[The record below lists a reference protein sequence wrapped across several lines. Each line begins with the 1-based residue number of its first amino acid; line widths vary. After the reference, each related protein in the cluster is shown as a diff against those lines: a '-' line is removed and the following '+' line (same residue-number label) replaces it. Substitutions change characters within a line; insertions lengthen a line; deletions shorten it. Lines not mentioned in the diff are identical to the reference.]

1 MKKTLFVMCGCPGS
15 GKSTWVQEQIKD
27 CKYETAWVSRDVIRF
42 SMVAE
47 DEEYFSKEDDVFR
60 IFCETIQ
67 KELDAGKVVY
77 ADATHLNE
85 KSRNKTLDKLN
96 LEGVDV
102 YMVNFNLPV
111 ETCLKQNENRK
122 GTRAYVPRSVIRRM
136 HAQSVEPSENE
147 KYSYT
152 SILNIRAN

>member
-1 MKKTLFVMCGCPGS
+1 MSSLFMICGCPGS
-15 GKSTWVQEQIKD
+15 GKTTWVQDQIKNT
-27 CKYETAWVSRDVIRF
+27 KYDTAWVSRDVIRF

-67 KELDAGKVVY
+67 KELDAGKVVF

-85 KSRNKTLDKLN
+85 KSRNRTLDRLN
-96 LEGVDV
+96 LNGVEV
-102 YMVNFNLPV
+102 NMVNFNLPV
-111 ETCLKQNENRK
+111 EVCLKQNENRK

-136 HAQSVEPSENE
+136 HAQYVEPNNNE
-147 KYSYT
+147 KYPYT
-152 SILNIRAN
+152 HILNVTMK

>member
-1 MKKTLFVMCGCPGS
+1 MKSLFVMCGCPGS
-15 GKSTWVQEQIKD
+15 GKSTWVQEQIK
-27 CKYETAWVSRDVIRF
+27 KMNVETAWVSRDAIRF

-67 KELDAGKVVY
+67 KELDAGKMVF

-96 LEGVDV
+96 LDGVNIF
-102 YMVNFNLPV
+102 MVNFNLPI
-111 ETCLKQNENRK
+111 EICLKQNENRK

-136 HAQSVEPSENE
+136 SAQYVEPSDDE
-147 KYSYT
+147 KYTYT
-152 SILNIRAN
+152 GILEVVMR

>member
-1 MKKTLFVMCGCPGS
+1 MKSLFIMCGCPGS
-15 GKSTWVQEQIKD
+15 GKSTWVQEQIKET
-27 CKYETAWVSRDVIRF
+27 KYETAWVSRDAIRF

-67 KELDAGKVVY
+67 KELDAGKVVF

-96 LEGVDV
+96 LDDV
-102 YMVNFNLPV
+102 KVFAVNFNLPV
-111 ETCLKQNENRK
+111 EICLKQNENRR

-136 HAQSVEPSENE
+136 HCQYVEPSDNE
-147 KYSYT
+147 KYDYT
-152 SILNIRAN
+152 NILNITIN